1 MRLPAQA
8 TLIITYVFKDQM
20 TIPVRQTIASNNIHL
35 VKVPPNLIH
44 IYQPLDVTVNGAAKQ
59 FMK

>member
-1 MRLPAQA
+1 MS
-8 TLIITYVFKDQM
+8 
-20 TIPVRQTIASNNIHL
+20 IPVRQTIASNNIHL